1 MDFILREWREEDI
14 PSVAVYADNPRIAA
28 NLRDVFPH
36 PYTEADAVSYV
47 RGCIAAGDEGQLT
60 RAIVIGG
67 KAAGSIG
74 VFCGR
79 DVYRRSA
86 EIGYWL
92 AEPFWGQ
99 GIMSEAIR
107 RISEEAFRRFDLVRL
122 YAEPFAANM
131 GSRRALEK
139 AGFELEGILRNSVYK
154 NGRMLDSCVY
164 ARLKETP

>member
-1 MDFILREWREEDI
+1 M
-14 PSVAVYADNPRIAA
+14 
-28 NLRDVFPH
+28 
-36 PYTEADAVSYV
+36 
-47 RGCIAAGDEGQLT
+47 
-60 RAIVIGG
+60 
-67 KAAGSIG
+67 GSIG

-107 RISEEAFRRFDLVRL
+107 RISEEAFRRFDIVRL
-122 YAEPFAANM
+122 YAEPFAVNV

-139 AGFELEGILRNSVYK
+139 AGFELEGILRNSVCK
-154 NGRMLDSCVY
+154 NGRILDSCVY
-164 ARLKETP
+164 ARLKEE

>member
-1 MDFILREWREEDI
+1 MREWREEDI
-14 PSVAVYADNPRIAA
+14 PAVAKYADNPRVAA
-28 NLRDVFPH
+28 NLRDVFPS
-36 PYTEADAVSYV
+36 PYAKEDAVAYI
-47 RGCIAAGDEGQLT
+47 RGCIAAGNERQLT

-67 KAAGSIG
+67 EAVGSIG

-107 RISEEAFRRFDLVRL
+107 RISEEAFRRFDIVRL
-122 YAEPFAANM
+122 YAEPFAVNA

-139 AGFELEGILRNSVYK
+139 AGFELEGILRNSVCK
-154 NGRMLDSCVY
+154 NGRILDSCVY
-164 ARLKETP
+164 ARLKEE